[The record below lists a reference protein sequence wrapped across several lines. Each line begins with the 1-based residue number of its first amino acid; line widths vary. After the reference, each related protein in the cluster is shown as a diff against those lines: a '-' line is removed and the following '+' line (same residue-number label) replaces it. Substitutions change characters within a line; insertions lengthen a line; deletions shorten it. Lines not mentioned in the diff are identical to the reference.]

1 MKDESKGILAVAVSG
16 LLFGTSGIL
25 TRLISGIPDAGI
37 AFFRSLIGFLAIAL
51 FLFVRRERIT
61 IPAQKDYKYFA
72 LLGLSVGVGYFFVS
86 SAMNKTL
93 VANATV
99 LLNTSPLFIVL
110 LAPIILREKIRK
122 QQLIGILLTFIGAS
136 IIVGMDKFSLNPQF
150 IEGDI
155 FALGDGVMYALYTIA
170 IRKLETKYSLGEVT
184 FWAFGLGA
192 LIGLFCMV
200 LYGGITTIIS
210 TQNMIYLLLLGLVPS
225 GIAVTLYNISLK
237 YLKAQIT
244 STIVLLEVVAATFY
258 AAIILNEVPSPLS
271 IFGIALVLI
280 GLILTV
286 YLD

>member
-1 MKDESKGILAVAVSG
+1 MRDEHKGILAVAISG

-25 TRLISGIPDAGI
+25 TRLITGVPDAEI
-37 AFFRSLIGFLAIAL
+37 AFFRSLVGFLAIAL
-51 FLFVRRERIT
+51 FLFLRRERIT
-61 IPAQKDYKYFA
+61 IPMAKDYKYFA

-110 LAPIILREKIRK
+110 LAPIMLREKIKK
-122 QQLIGILLTFIGAS
+122 QQLIGILVTFIGAS
-136 IIVGMDKFSLNPQF
+136 IIVGIDKFSLNQQF
-150 IEGDI
+150 MEGDI

-170 IRKLETKYSLGEVT
+170 IRKLEKNYSLAEVT
-184 FWAFGLGA
+184 FWAFGLGTLVA
-192 LIGLFCMV
+192 IFCMV
-200 LYGGITTIIS
+200 LAGGFITTISQSSIV
-210 TQNMIYLLLLGLVPS
+210 YLVLLGLVPS

-258 AAIILNEVPSPLS
+258 AAMILKEFPSPLS
-271 IFGIALVLI
+271 IFGIFLVLI
-280 GLILTV
+280 GLVLTV